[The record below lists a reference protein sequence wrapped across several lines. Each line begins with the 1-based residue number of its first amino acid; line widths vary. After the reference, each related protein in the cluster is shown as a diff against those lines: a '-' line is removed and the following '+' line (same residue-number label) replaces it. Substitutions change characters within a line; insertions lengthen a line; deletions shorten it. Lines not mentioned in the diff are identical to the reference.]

1 MLLLFKYKLAMKEY
15 VGVKLDR
22 EIKEKFV
29 FLAKQ
34 EKLTLTD
41 AIEILIVEANVKD
54 NQNLVSVDY
63 ERNNPETSDI
73 KELLKNTAH
82 INTDSNFRT
91 SSRAPSISLP
101 FLAVA

>member
-1 MLLLFKYKLAMKEY
+1 MLLLFKYKLSNMKEY

-41 AIEILIVEANVKD
+41 AIEILIIEALSRGYIDKKR
-54 NQNLVSVDY
+54 Q
-63 ERNNPETSDI
+63 EA
-73 KELLKNTAH
+73 LK
-82 INTDSNFRT
+82 
-91 SSRAPSISLP
+91 SSE
-101 FLAVA
+101 VMQ

>member
-1 MLLLFKYKLAMKEY
+1 MLLLFKYKLAIKEY

-41 AIEILIVEANVKD
+41 AIEILIIEA
-54 NQNLVSVDY
+54 
-63 ERNNPETSDI
+63 
-73 KELLKNTAH
+73 
-82 INTDSNFRT
+82 
-91 SSRAPSISLP
+91 
-101 FLAVA
+101 LAEGILIRRDKRH